1 MESLPETPAAPLRKP
16 RRASPWPWLIALVAI
31 AGGGWYLYQQ
41 WQAMQV
47 ASIALEAADETSP
60 AALDRRLLDA
70 ESELANLRRGQQNL
84 EQRFT
89 DTRSRSDLL
98 REEMLGLGQRA
109 AIVEDNL
116 KQLSGQRPENRDSL
130 RLDEA
135 ELLLGLAQT
144 RLVIAGDVA
153 GAIHATALAEA
164 ALAALTDP
172 QLVNLR
178 QTLADELAAL
188 RSLPADPRSLARL
201 KLDAL
206 EATLPRLASSEREPG
221 GAPPR
226 DGLGRLLDALVQVR
240 ASGEQDLLS
249 PSDRSTGEAA
259 LALELA
265 LARTAMEQ
273 RDDARFHASLQRVDG
288 WLRRLY
294 VDSAAL
300 REQRQQL
307 VTLAEQSLS
316 PSWPALGRTLEQ
328 LRDLRRPGR
337 TTP

>member
-1 MESLPETPAAPLRKP
+1 M
-16 RRASPWPWLIALVAI
+16 VA
-31 AGGGWYLYQQ
+31 GGWYLYRQ

-47 ASIALEAADETSP
+47 AEIALEASDETSP
-60 AALDRRLLDA
+60 TALDRRLLDA

-84 EQRFT
+84 EQRFN
-89 DTRSRSDLL
+89 DARSRSDLL

-116 KQLSGQRPENRDSL
+116 KQLAEHRPENRDSL

-144 RLVIAGDVA
+144 RLGIAGDVA

-172 QLVNLR
+172 ELVNLR

-188 RSLPADPRSLARL
+188 RSLPADPRTLARH

-206 EATLPRLASSEREPG
+206 EAALPRLASSERE
-221 GAPPR
+221 AEETTPR

-240 ASGEQDLLS
+240 ASGEQDLLA
-249 PSDRSTGEAA
+249 PAERSSGEAA

-265 LARTAMEQ
+265 LARTALEQ
-273 RDDARFHASLQRVDG
+273 RDDTRFYASLQRIGG
-288 WLRRLY
+288 WLSRLY
-294 VDSAAL
+294 ADSAAL
-300 REQRQQL
+300 REQQQQL
-307 VTLAEQSLS
+307 RTLTGQSLS

-328 LRDLRRPGR
+328 LRELRRPAR
-337 TTP
+337 PTP